1 MPTPIDASSLGIDF
15 GHLAPEIILTL
26 TAIAVVLTD
35 LVARDK
41 RILAW
46 LSVAGVVVAGAAAVW
61 LWTSD
66 ASGSSYSGVVIT
78 DLFGTFFK
86 LVVLG
91 GTLLALLFSP
101 AYVERRLP
109 RFHGEYYGLLLL
121 ATVGMML
128 LVSMGE
134 LISIVLALEIQTFA
148 LVALIALLKD
158 ARSTESA
165 LKFLLLSAVATAV
178 MLYGMAIL
186 FGLTGTTF
194 IADMPGVIAER
205 VAEGGIAN
213 NLALILAGVLI
224 IVGFGFKISSVPFQM
239 WVPPVYEGAP
249 TPIVGYL
256 SVVSKAAGFAVLV
269 RVFMIA
275 FRESGLEALDWPLL
289 IGALAIAS
297 MTIGNIV
304 AIVQTNIKRLLAYS
318 TIAQAGYI
326 LIGVAVMGSG
336 GSGVVAFAS
345 MEEIGNIPIGVAVY
359 ELATSGVLFY
369 LAAYTLSNLAAFGAV
384 IALTPPNDDD
394 SIENLTGGFAR
405 SPFAAI
411 VLSVALIS
419 LVGLP
424 PTGLFVGK
432 IYLFYGAV
440 QGDLWWLA
448 LAGALNSF
456 VSAYYYLRPARR
468 LWQSGGPTN
477 TATESSR
484 SISLRISMAISVA
497 GVILLGIVPFWLINR
512 AIEAASSF
520 TP

>member
-15 GHLAPEIILTL
+15 AHLAPEIILTL
-26 TAIAVVLTD
+26 TAIAVVLID

-41 RILAW
+41 RVLAL
-46 LSVAGVVVAGAAAVW
+46 LSALGVAMAGGAAVW

-66 ASGSSYSGVVIT
+66 ASGSSYAGIVIT

-86 LVVLG
+86 MVVLG
-91 GTLLALLFSP
+91 GTLIAILFSP
-101 AYVERRLP
+101 AYVERRLS
-109 RFHGEYYGLLLL
+109 RFHGEYYGLILL

-158 ARSTESA
+158 EKSTESA

-178 MLYGMAIL
+178 MLYGMALL

-194 IADMPGVIAER
+194 IADMPGVVAER

-213 NLALILAGVLI
+213 NLALILAAVLI

-239 WVPPVYEGAP
+239 WVPPVYEGGP

-256 SVVSKAAGFAVLV
+256 SVASKAAGFAVLMRLFV
-269 RVFMIA
+269 MA
-275 FRESGLEALDWPLL
+275 FREAGLDMLDWPLL

-318 TIAQAGYI
+318 TIAQAGYV
-326 LIGVAVMGSG
+326 LVGVAVMGN
-336 GSGVVAFAS
+336 GSLS
-345 MEEIGNIPIGVAVY
+345 VY

-369 LAAYTLSNLAAFGAV
+369 LAAYTFSNLAAFGALV
-384 IALTPPNDDD
+384 ALNPGGSDD
-394 SIENLTGGFAR
+394 SIEGLTGGFSR

-411 VLSVALIS
+411 VLTVALIS
-419 LVGLP
+419 LIGLP

-456 VSAYYYLRPARR
+456 VSAYYYLRPVRR
-468 LWQSGGPTN
+468 LWQSGGPV
-477 TATESSR
+477 AAGAESTR
-484 SISLRISMAISVA
+484 SLSLRVSMAISVA
-497 GVILLGIVPFWLINR
+497 GVIILGIVPFWLISR
-512 AIEAASSF
+512 ATEAATAF

>member
-46 LSVAGVVVAGAAAVW
+46 LSVAGVVVAGAAAIW

-101 AYVERRLP
+101 AYVDRRLS

-239 WVPPVYEGAP
+239 WAPPVYEGAP

-336 GSGVVAFAS
+336 
-345 MEEIGNIPIGVAVY
+345 MPNVY

-484 SISLRISMAISVA
+484 SIPLRISMAISVA

>member
-1 MPTPIDASSLGIDF
+1 MPTAIDAASLGIDL
-15 GHLAPEIILTL
+15 GHLAPEIILTM
-26 TAIAVVLTD
+26 TAIAVVLID
-35 LVARDK
+35 LVTRDK
-41 RILAW
+41 HVLVW
-46 LSVAGVVVAGAAAVW
+46 LSVAGVVASGMAAIW

-66 ASGSSYSGVVIT
+66 ASGASYSGVVIT

-86 LVVLG
+86 LVILG
-91 GTLLALLFSP
+91 GTLLVILYSP
-101 AYVERRLP
+101 PYVERRLT
-109 RFHGEYYGLLLL
+109 RFHGEYYGLILL

-178 MLYGMAIL
+178 MLYGMAFL

-194 IADMPGVIAER
+194 IADMPDVVMER
-205 VAEGGIAN
+205 VAEGGTAN
-213 NLALILAGVLI
+213 NVALILAAVLV

-256 SVVSKAAGFAVLV
+256 SVASKAAGFAVLV
-269 RVFMIA
+269 RLFVVVFQQAGMD
-275 FRESGLEALDWPLL
+275 LLDWPLL
-289 IGALAIAS
+289 IGVLAIAS

-326 LIGVAVMGSG
+326 LIGVAMMGNGASG
-336 GSGVVAFAS
+336 
-345 MEEIGNIPIGVAVY
+345 VY
-359 ELATSGVLFY
+359 ELAVSGILFY
-369 LAAYTLSNLAAFGAV
+369 LAAYTLSNLAAFGAL
-384 IALTPPNDDD
+384 IALSSAGGND
-394 SIENLTGGFAR
+394 SIQELAGAASR

-411 VLSVALIS
+411 VLTVALIS

-456 VSAYYYLRPARR
+456 ISAYFYLRPILR
-468 LWQSGGPTN
+468 LWQPG
-477 TATESSR
+477 SSALYEVKPPSPYGHPWR
-484 SISLRISMAISVA
+484 SA
-497 GVILLGIVPFWLINR
+497 
-512 AIEAASSF
+512 
-520 TP
+520 

>member
-1 MPTPIDASSLGIDF
+1 MQIDASSLGINF
-15 GHLAPEIILTL
+15 GHLAPEIILTVA
-26 TAIAVVLTD
+26 AIAVILLD
-35 LVARDK
+35 LVTRDK

-46 LSVAGVVVAGAAAVW
+46 LSAIGVAAAGVAAVW
-61 LWTSD
+61 LWMAD
-66 ASGSSYSGVVIT
+66 ASGASYSGIVIT
-78 DLFGTFFK
+78 DLFGTIFK
-86 LVVLG
+86 IIVLG
-91 GTLLALLFSP
+91 GTLLAVLFSP
-101 AYVERRLP
+101 AYVERRLS

-121 ATVGMML
+121 AAVGMLL

-158 ARSTESA
+158 ERSTESA

-194 IADMPGVIAER
+194 IAEMPTVISER
-205 VAEGGIAN
+205 IAAGGIEN
-213 NLALILAGVLI
+213 NLALILAAVLI

-249 TPIVGYL
+249 TPIVGFL
-256 SVVSKAAGFAVLV
+256 SVASKAAGFAVLLRLFIV
-269 RVFMIA
+269 VYQDEGF
-275 FRESGLEALDWPLL
+275 GALDWSILFGGL
-289 IGALAIAS
+289 ALAS
-297 MTIGNIV
+297 MTLGNIV

-326 LIGVAVMGSG
+326 LIGVALL
-336 GSGVVAFAS
+336 GSGVAGS
-345 MEEIGNIPIGVAVY
+345 DEIAV
-359 ELATSGVLFY
+359 SGVIFY
-369 LAAYTLSNLAAFGAV
+369 LAAYTVSNLAAFGAL
-384 IALTPPNDDD
+384 IALLPPNGND
-394 SIENLTGGFAR
+394 SIEELTGGFYR
-405 SPFAAI
+405 SPLAAI
-411 VLSVALIS
+411 VLTVAFIS

-456 VSAYYYLRPARR
+456 VSAYYYLRPVRR
-468 LWQSGGPTN
+468 LWQPGAPLA
-477 TATESSR
+477 ATSETQR
-484 SISLRISMAISVA
+484 SLSLRASMLISLIGIF
-497 GVILLGIVPFWLINR
+497 LLGIVPFWFIAR
-512 AIEAASSF
+512 ATEAAAAF
-520 TP
+520 MP

>member
-1 MPTPIDASSLGIDF
+1 MQIDASSLGINF
-15 GHLAPEIILTL
+15 GHLAPEIILTVA
-26 TAIAVVLTD
+26 AIAVILLD
-35 LVARDK
+35 LVTRDK

-46 LSVAGVVVAGAAAVW
+46 LSAIGVAAAGVAAVW
-61 LWTSD
+61 LWMAD
-66 ASGSSYSGVVIT
+66 ASGASYSGIVIT
-78 DLFGTFFK
+78 DLFGTIFK
-86 LVVLG
+86 IIVLG
-91 GTLLALLFSP
+91 GTLLAVLFSP
-101 AYVERRLP
+101 AYVERRLS

-121 ATVGMML
+121 ATVGMLL

-158 ARSTESA
+158 ERSTESA

-194 IADMPGVIAER
+194 IADMPTVISER
-205 VAEGGIAN
+205 IAAGGIEN
-213 NLALILAGVLI
+213 NLALILAAVLI

-249 TPIVGYL
+249 TPIVGFL
-256 SVVSKAAGFAVLV
+256 SVASKAAGFAVLLRLFIV
-269 RVFMIA
+269 VYQDEGF
-275 FRESGLEALDWPLL
+275 GALDWSILFGGL
-289 IGALAIAS
+289 ALAS
-297 MTIGNIV
+297 MTLGNIV

-326 LIGVAVMGSG
+326 LIGVALL
-336 GSGVVAFAS
+336 GSGVAGS
-345 MEEIGNIPIGVAVY
+345 DEIAV
-359 ELATSGVLFY
+359 SGVIFY
-369 LAAYTLSNLAAFGAV
+369 LAAYTVSNLAAFGAL
-384 IALTPPNDDD
+384 IALLPPNGND
-394 SIENLTGGFAR
+394 SIEELTGGFYR
-405 SPFAAI
+405 SPLAAI
-411 VLSVALIS
+411 VLTVAFIS

-456 VSAYYYLRPARR
+456 VSAYYYLRPVRR
-468 LWQSGGPTN
+468 LWQPGAPL
-477 TATESSR
+477 TAASEAQR
-484 SISLRISMAISVA
+484 SLSLRASMLISLIGIF
-497 GVILLGIVPFWLINR
+497 LLGIVPFWFIAR
-512 AIEAASSF
+512 ATEAAAAFMS
-520 TP
+520 

>member
-1 MPTPIDASSLGIDF
+1 MPTQIDAATLGIDF

-26 TAIAVVLTD
+26 AAITVVLVD
-35 LVARDK
+35 LIARDK
-41 RILAW
+41 RVLAW
-46 LSVAGVVVAGAAAVW
+46 LSALGVAMAGGAAVW
-61 LWTSD
+61 LWSSD
-66 ASGSSYSGVVIT
+66 ASGASYSGVVIT
-78 DLFGTFFK
+78 DLFGTMFK
-86 LVVLG
+86 LIVLG
-91 GTLLALLFSP
+91 GTLLAVLFSP
-101 AYVERRLP
+101 AYVERRLS

-158 ARSTESA
+158 AKSTESA

-194 IADMPGVIAER
+194 IADMPGVVAER

-213 NLALILAGVLI
+213 NLALILAAVLI

-256 SVVSKAAGFAVLV
+256 SVASKAAGFAVLV
-269 RVFMIA
+269 RLFIVVFEQA
-275 FRESGLEALDWPLL
+275 GLDVLDWPLL
-289 IGALAIAS
+289 IGVLAVAS
-297 MTIGNIV
+297 MTIGNMV
-304 AIVQTNIKRLLAYS
+304 AIIQTNIKRLLAYS

-326 LIGVAVMGSG
+326 LIGVAVMGNG
-336 GSGVVAFAS
+336 AA
-345 MEEIGNIPIGVAVY
+345 NVY
-359 ELATSGVLFY
+359 ELATSGVIFY
-369 LAAYTLSNLAAFGAV
+369 LAAYTFSNLAAFGAL
-384 IALTPPNDDD
+384 IALSPPGGND
-394 SIENLTGGFAR
+394 SIEELTGGFSR
-405 SPFAAI
+405 SPLAAV
-411 VLSVALIS
+411 VLTVALIS

-448 LAGALNSF
+448 LTGALNSF

-468 LWQSGGPTN
+468 LWQPGGP
-477 TATESSR
+477 AVALSDSAR
-484 SISLRISMAISVA
+484 SISLRASMVVSLI
-497 GVILLGIVPFWLINR
+497 GVIILGIVPFWLINR
-512 AIEAASSF
+512 ATEAAASF

>member
-26 TAIAVVLTD
+26 TAIAVVLLD

-101 AYVERRLP
+101 AYVDRRLS

-239 WVPPVYEGAP
+239 WAPPVYEGAP

-269 RVFMIA
+269 RLFMIA
-275 FRESGLEALDWPLL
+275 FRESGLDALDWPLL

-326 LIGVAVMGSG
+326 LIGVAAMGSG
-336 GSGVVAFAS
+336 AP
-345 MEEIGNIPIGVAVY
+345 NVY

-384 IALTPPNDDD
+384 IALTPENDND

-477 TATESSR
+477 TTTESSR
-484 SISLRISMAISVA
+484 SIPLRISMAISVA
-497 GVILLGIVPFWLINR
+497 GVILLGIVPFWLISR

>member
-1 MPTPIDASSLGIDF
+1 MQIDASSLGINF
-15 GHLAPEIILTL
+15 GHLAPEIILTVA
-26 TAIAVVLTD
+26 AIAVILLD
-35 LVARDK
+35 LVTRDK

-46 LSVAGVVVAGAAAVW
+46 LSAIGVAAAGAAAVW
-61 LWTSD
+61 LWMAD
-66 ASGSSYSGVVIT
+66 ASGASYSGVVIT
-78 DLFGTFFK
+78 DLFGTIFK
-86 LVVLG
+86 IIVLG
-91 GTLLALLFSP
+91 GTLLAVLFSP
-101 AYVERRLP
+101 AYVERRLS

-121 ATVGMML
+121 ATVGMLL

-158 ARSTESA
+158 ERSTESA

-194 IADMPGVIAER
+194 IAEMSTVISER
-205 VAEGGIAN
+205 IAAGGIEN
-213 NLALILAGVLI
+213 NLALILAAVLI

-249 TPIVGYL
+249 TPIVGFL
-256 SVVSKAAGFAVLV
+256 SVASKAAGFAVLLRLFIV
-269 RVFMIA
+269 VYQDEGF
-275 FRESGLEALDWPLL
+275 GALDWSILFGGL
-289 IGALAIAS
+289 ALAS
-297 MTIGNIV
+297 MTLGNIV

-326 LIGVAVMGSG
+326 LIGVALL
-336 GSGVVAFAS
+336 GSGVAGS
-345 MEEIGNIPIGVAVY
+345 DEIAV
-359 ELATSGVLFY
+359 SGVIFY
-369 LAAYTLSNLAAFGAV
+369 LAAYTVSNLAAFGAL
-384 IALTPPNDDD
+384 IALLPPNGND
-394 SIENLTGGFAR
+394 SIEELTGGFYR
-405 SPFAAI
+405 SPLAAI
-411 VLSVALIS
+411 VLTVAFIS

-456 VSAYYYLRPARR
+456 VSAYYYLRPVRR
-468 LWQSGGPTN
+468 LWQPGAPLA
-477 TATESSR
+477 ATSEAQR
-484 SISLRISMAISVA
+484 SLSLRASMLISLIGIF
-497 GVILLGIVPFWLINR
+497 LLGIVPFWFIAR
-512 AIEAASSF
+512 ATEAAAAF
-520 TP
+520 MP

>member
-1 MPTPIDASSLGIDF
+1 MQIDASSLGINF
-15 GHLAPEIILTL
+15 GHLAPEIILTVA
-26 TAIAVVLTD
+26 AIAVILLD
-35 LVARDK
+35 LVTRDK

-46 LSVAGVVVAGAAAVW
+46 LSAIGVAAAGVAAVW
-61 LWTSD
+61 LWMAD
-66 ASGSSYSGVVIT
+66 ASGASYSGVVIT
-78 DLFGTFFK
+78 DLFGTIFK
-86 LVVLG
+86 IIVLG
-91 GTLLALLFSP
+91 GTLLAVLFSP
-101 AYVERRLP
+101 AYVERRLS

-121 ATVGMML
+121 ATVGMLL

-158 ARSTESA
+158 ERSTESA

-194 IADMPGVIAER
+194 IADMPTVISER
-205 VAEGGIAN
+205 IAAGGIEN
-213 NLALILAGVLI
+213 NLALILAAVLI

-249 TPIVGYL
+249 TPIVGFL
-256 SVVSKAAGFAVLV
+256 SVASKAAGFAVLLRLFIV
-269 RVFMIA
+269 VYQDEGF
-275 FRESGLEALDWPLL
+275 GALDWSILFGGL
-289 IGALAIAS
+289 ALAS
-297 MTIGNIV
+297 MTLGNIV

-326 LIGVAVMGSG
+326 LIGVALL
-336 GSGVVAFAS
+336 GSGVAGS
-345 MEEIGNIPIGVAVY
+345 DEIAV
-359 ELATSGVLFY
+359 SGVIFY
-369 LAAYTLSNLAAFGAV
+369 LAAYTVSNLAAFGAL
-384 IALTPPNDDD
+384 IALLPPNGND
-394 SIENLTGGFAR
+394 SIEELTGGFYR
-405 SPFAAI
+405 SPLAAI
-411 VLSVALIS
+411 VLTVAFIS

-456 VSAYYYLRPARR
+456 VSAYYYLRPVRR
-468 LWQSGGPTN
+468 LWQPGAPLA
-477 TATESSR
+477 ATSEAQR
-484 SISLRISMAISVA
+484 SLSLRASMLISLIGIF
-497 GVILLGIVPFWLINR
+497 LLGIVPFWFIAR
-512 AIEAASSF
+512 ATEATAAF
-520 TP
+520 MP

>member
-1 MPTPIDASSLGIDF
+1 M
-15 GHLAPEIILTL
+15 
-26 TAIAVVLTD
+26 
-35 LVARDK
+35 
-41 RILAW
+41 
-46 LSVAGVVVAGAAAVW
+46 
-61 LWTSD
+61 
-66 ASGSSYSGVVIT
+66 
-78 DLFGTFFK
+78 
-86 LVVLG
+86 
-91 GTLLALLFSP
+91 ALLFSP
-101 AYVERRLP
+101 AYVDRRLS

-194 IADMPGVIAER
+194 IADMPGVVAER

-239 WVPPVYEGAP
+239 WAPPVYEGAP

-269 RVFMIA
+269 RLFMIA
-275 FRESGLEALDWPLL
+275 FRESGLDALDWPLL

-326 LIGVAVMGSG
+326 LIGVAAMGSG
-336 GSGVVAFAS
+336 AP
-345 MEEIGNIPIGVAVY
+345 NVY

-384 IALTPPNDDD
+384 IALTPENDND

-468 LWQSGGPTN
+468 LWQSGGPAT
-477 TATESSR
+477 TTESSR
-484 SISLRISMAISVA
+484 SIPLRISMAISVA
-497 GVILLGIVPFWLINR
+497 GVILLGIVPFWLISR

>member
-26 TAIAVVLTD
+26 TAIAVVLLD

-101 AYVERRLP
+101 AYVDRRLS

-256 SVVSKAAGFAVLV
+256 SVASKAAGFAVLV
-269 RVFMIA
+269 RLFMIA
-275 FRESGLEALDWPLL
+275 FRESGLDALDWPLL

-326 LIGVAVMGSG
+326 LIGVAAMGSG
-336 GSGVVAFAS
+336 AP
-345 MEEIGNIPIGVAVY
+345 NVY

-384 IALTPPNDDD
+384 IALTPPNDND

-477 TATESSR
+477 TTTESSR
-484 SISLRISMAISVA
+484 SIPLRISMAISVA
-497 GVILLGIVPFWLINR
+497 GVILLGIVPFWLISR

>member
-26 TAIAVVLTD
+26 TAIAVVLLD

-46 LSVAGVVVAGAAAVW
+46 LSIAGVVVAGAAAVW

-101 AYVERRLP
+101 AYVDRRLS

-269 RVFMIA
+269 RLFIIA
-275 FRESGLEALDWPLL
+275 FGESGLEALDWPLL

-326 LIGVAVMGSG
+326 LIGVAAMGNG
-336 GSGVVAFAS
+336 APNVF
-345 MEEIGNIPIGVAVY
+345 

-468 LWQSGGPTN
+468 LWQSGGPRPQPN
-477 TATESSR
+477 PHAPLRSEYRWPSASQESS
-484 SISLRISMAISVA
+484 SS
-497 GVILLGIVPFWLINR
+497 
-512 AIEAASSF
+512 ASS
-520 TP
+520 PSG

>member
-1 MPTPIDASSLGIDF
+1 
-15 GHLAPEIILTL
+15 
-26 TAIAVVLTD
+26 
-35 LVARDK
+35 
-41 RILAW
+41 
-46 LSVAGVVVAGAAAVW
+46 
-61 LWTSD
+61 
-66 ASGSSYSGVVIT
+66 
-78 DLFGTFFK
+78 
-86 LVVLG
+86 
-91 GTLLALLFSP
+91 
-101 AYVERRLP
+101 
-109 RFHGEYYGLLLL
+109 
-121 ATVGMML
+121 
-128 LVSMGE
+128 
-134 LISIVLALEIQTFA
+134 
-148 LVALIALLKD
+148 
-158 ARSTESA
+158 
-165 LKFLLLSAVATAV
+165 

-194 IADMPGVIAER
+194 IEDMPGVVAER

-239 WVPPVYEGAP
+239 WAPPVYEGAP

-275 FRESGLEALDWPLL
+275 FRESGLDALDWPLL

-326 LIGVAVMGSG
+326 LIGVAAMGSG
-336 GSGVVAFAS
+336 
-345 MEEIGNIPIGVAVY
+345 MPNVY

-484 SISLRISMAISVA
+484 SIPLRISMAISVA

-512 AIEAASSF
+512 AIEAAASF

>member
-101 AYVERRLP
+101 AYVDRRLS

-194 IADMPGVIAER
+194 IVDMPGVIAER

-239 WVPPVYEGAP
+239 WAPPVYEGAP

-256 SVVSKAAGFAVLV
+256 SVVSKAAGFAVLI
-269 RVFMIA
+269 RLFIIA
-275 FRESGLEALDWPLL
+275 FRESGLDALDWPLL

-326 LIGVAVMGSG
+326 LIGVAAMGSG
-336 GSGVVAFAS
+336 
-345 MEEIGNIPIGVAVY
+345 MPNVY

-384 IALTPPNDDD
+384 IALTPPNDND

-484 SISLRISMAISVA
+484 SIPLRISMAISVA

>member
-26 TAIAVVLTD
+26 TAIAVVLLD

-46 LSVAGVVVAGAAAVW
+46 LSVAGVVVAGAAAIW

-101 AYVERRLP
+101 AYVDRRLS

-326 LIGVAVMGSG
+326 LIGVAAMGSG
-336 GSGVVAFAS
+336 AP
-345 MEEIGNIPIGVAVY
+345 NVY

-477 TATESSR
+477 TTTESSR
-484 SISLRISMAISVA
+484 STSLRISMAISVA

>member
-26 TAIAVVLTD
+26 TAIAVVLLD

-46 LSVAGVVVAGAAAVW
+46 LSVAGVVAAGVAAVW

-101 AYVERRLP
+101 AYVDRRLS

-275 FRESGLEALDWPLL
+275 FRESGLDALDWPLL

-326 LIGVAVMGSG
+326 LIGVAAMGSG
-336 GSGVVAFAS
+336 AP
-345 MEEIGNIPIGVAVY
+345 NVY

-411 VLSVALIS
+411 VLSIALIS
-419 LVGLP
+419 LIGLP

-477 TATESSR
+477 TTTESSR
-484 SISLRISMAISVA
+484 SIPLRISMAISVA

-512 AIEAASSF
+512 AIEAAASF

>member
-1 MPTPIDASSLGIDF
+1 MPTQIDAASLGIDF

-26 TAIAVVLTD
+26 AAITVVLVD
-35 LVARDK
+35 LIARDK
-41 RILAW
+41 RVLAW
-46 LSVAGVVVAGAAAVW
+46 LSALGVAMAGGAAVW

-66 ASGSSYSGVVIT
+66 ASGASYSGIVIT
-78 DLFGTFFK
+78 DLFGTMFK
-86 LVVLG
+86 LIVLG
-91 GTLLALLFSP
+91 GTLLAILFSP
-101 AYVERRLP
+101 AYVERRLS

-194 IADMPGVIAER
+194 IADMPGVVAER
-205 VAEGGIAN
+205 VDEGGVAN
-213 NLALILAGVLI
+213 NLALIMAGVLI

-239 WVPPVYEGAP
+239 WVPAVYEGAP

-256 SVVSKAAGFAVLV
+256 SVASKAAGFAVLMRLFIV
-269 RVFMIA
+269 VFEQA
-275 FRESGLEALDWPLL
+275 GLDALDWPLL
-289 IGALAIAS
+289 IGGLAVAS

-326 LIGVAVMGSG
+326 LIGVAVMGNG
-336 GSGVVAFAS
+336 TP
-345 MEEIGNIPIGVAVY
+345 NVY
-359 ELATSGVLFY
+359 ELATSGVIFY
-369 LAAYTLSNLAAFGAV
+369 LAAYTFSNLAAFGAL
-384 IALTPPNDDD
+384 IALSRPNGND
-394 SIENLTGGFAR
+394 SIEELTGGFSR

-411 VLSVALIS
+411 VLTVALIS

-456 VSAYYYLRPARR
+456 VSAYYYLRPVRR
-468 LWQSGGPTN
+468 LWESGGPA
-477 TATESSR
+477 ATESESGR
-484 SISLRISMAISVA
+484 SLSLRASMAVTLI
-497 GVILLGIVPFWLINR
+497 GVIILGIVPFWLITR
-512 AIEAASSF
+512 ATEAAASF

>member
-1 MPTPIDASSLGIDF
+1 MPTQIDAASLGIDF

-26 TAIAVVLTD
+26 AAITVVLVD

-41 RILAW
+41 RVLAW
-46 LSVAGVVVAGAAAVW
+46 LSALGVAMAGGAAVW

-66 ASGSSYSGVVIT
+66 ASGTSYSGIVIT
-78 DLFGTFFK
+78 DLFGTMFK
-86 LVVLG
+86 LIVLG
-91 GTLLALLFSP
+91 GTLLAILFSP
-101 AYVERRLP
+101 AYVERRLS

-158 ARSTESA
+158 AKSTESA

-194 IADMPGVIAER
+194 IADMPGVVAER
-205 VAEGGIAN
+205 VAEGGLAN
-213 NLALILAGVLI
+213 NLALILAAVLL

-256 SVVSKAAGFAVLV
+256 SVVSKAAGFAVLMRLFV
-269 RVFMIA
+269 VVLEQA
-275 FRESGLEALDWPLL
+275 GLDLLDWPLL
-289 IGALAIAS
+289 IGVLAIAS
-297 MTIGNIV
+297 MTIGNVV
-304 AIVQTNIKRLLAYS
+304 AIIQTNIKRLLAYS

-326 LIGVAVMGSG
+326 LIGVAVMGNG
-336 GSGVVAFAS
+336 GA
-345 MEEIGNIPIGVAVY
+345 IVY
-359 ELATSGVLFY
+359 ELATSGVIFY
-369 LAAYTLSNLAAFGAV
+369 LAAYTFSNLAAFGAL
-384 IALTPPNDDD
+384 IALSRPNGND
-394 SIENLTGGFAR
+394 SIEELTGGYSR
-405 SPFAAI
+405 SPLAAI
-411 VLSVALIS
+411 VLTVALIS

-456 VSAYYYLRPARR
+456 VSAYYYLRPVRR
-468 LWQSGGPTN
+468 LWQSGGPTDVVSD
-477 TATESSR
+477 TAR
-484 SISLRISMAISVA
+484 SFSLRASMVVSLI
-497 GVILLGIVPFWLINR
+497 GVIVLGIVPFWLISR
-512 AIEAASSF
+512 ATEAAASF

>member
-1 MPTPIDASSLGIDF
+1 MPTQIDAASLGIDF

-26 TAIAVVLTD
+26 AAITVVLVD

-41 RILAW
+41 RVLAW
-46 LSVAGVVVAGAAAVW
+46 LSALGVAMAGGAAVW

-66 ASGSSYSGVVIT
+66 ASGTSYSGIVIT
-78 DLFGTFFK
+78 DLFGTMFK
-86 LVVLG
+86 LIVLG
-91 GTLLALLFSP
+91 GTLLAILFSP
-101 AYVERRLP
+101 AYVERRLS

-158 ARSTESA
+158 AKSTESA

-194 IADMPGVIAER
+194 IADMPGVVAER
-205 VAEGGIAN
+205 VAEGGLAN
-213 NLALILAGVLI
+213 NLALILAAVLL

-256 SVVSKAAGFAVLV
+256 SVVSKAAGFAVLM
-269 RVFMIA
+269 RVFIVVLEQA
-275 FRESGLEALDWPLL
+275 GLDLLDWPLL
-289 IGALAIAS
+289 IGVLAIAS
-297 MTIGNIV
+297 MTIGNVV
-304 AIVQTNIKRLLAYS
+304 AIIQTNIKRLLAYS

-326 LIGVAVMGSG
+326 LIGVAVMGNG
-336 GSGVVAFAS
+336 GA
-345 MEEIGNIPIGVAVY
+345 NVY
-359 ELATSGVLFY
+359 ELATSGVIFY
-369 LAAYTLSNLAAFGAV
+369 LAAYTFSNLAAFGAL
-384 IALTPPNDDD
+384 IALSRPNGND
-394 SIENLTGGFAR
+394 SIEELIGGYSR
-405 SPFAAI
+405 SPLAAV
-411 VLSVALIS
+411 VLTVALIS

-468 LWQSGGPTN
+468 LWQSGGPADVASG
-477 TATESSR
+477 TAR
-484 SISLRISMAISVA
+484 SFSLRASMVVSLI
-497 GVILLGIVPFWLINR
+497 GVIILGIVPFWLISR
-512 AIEAASSF
+512 ATEAAASF

>member
-1 MPTPIDASSLGIDF
+1 MQIDASSLGINF
-15 GHLAPEIILTL
+15 GHLAPEIILTVA
-26 TAIAVVLTD
+26 AIAVILLD
-35 LVARDK
+35 LVTRDK

-46 LSVAGVVVAGAAAVW
+46 LSAIGVAAAGVAAVW
-61 LWTSD
+61 LWMAD
-66 ASGSSYSGVVIT
+66 ASGASYSGIVIT
-78 DLFGTFFK
+78 DLFGTIFK
-86 LVVLG
+86 IIVLG
-91 GTLLALLFSP
+91 GTLLAVLFSP
-101 AYVERRLP
+101 AYVERRLS

-121 ATVGMML
+121 ATVGMLL

-158 ARSTESA
+158 ERSTESA

-194 IADMPGVIAER
+194 IAEMPTVISER
-205 VAEGGIAN
+205 IAAGGIEN
-213 NLALILAGVLI
+213 NLALILAAVLI

-249 TPIVGYL
+249 TPIVGFL
-256 SVVSKAAGFAVLV
+256 SVASKAAGFAVLLRLFIV
-269 RVFMIA
+269 VYQDEGF
-275 FRESGLEALDWPLL
+275 GALDWSILFGGL
-289 IGALAIAS
+289 ALAS
-297 MTIGNIV
+297 MTLGNIV

-326 LIGVAVMGSG
+326 LIGVALL
-336 GSGVVAFAS
+336 GSGVAGS
-345 MEEIGNIPIGVAVY
+345 DEIAV
-359 ELATSGVLFY
+359 SGVIFY
-369 LAAYTLSNLAAFGAV
+369 LAAYTVSNLAAFGAL
-384 IALTPPNDDD
+384 IALLPPNGND
-394 SIENLTGGFAR
+394 SIEELTGGFYR
-405 SPFAAI
+405 SPLAAI
-411 VLSVALIS
+411 VLTVAFIS

-456 VSAYYYLRPARR
+456 VSAYYYLRPVRR
-468 LWQSGGPTN
+468 LWQPGAPLA
-477 TATESSR
+477 ATSEAQR
-484 SISLRISMAISVA
+484 SLSLRASMLISLIGIF
-497 GVILLGIVPFWLINR
+497 LLGIVPFWFIAR
-512 AIEAASSF
+512 ATEAAAAF
-520 TP
+520 MP

>member
-26 TAIAVVLTD
+26 TAIAVVLLD

-46 LSVAGVVVAGAAAVW
+46 LSIAGVVVVGAAAVW

-101 AYVERRLP
+101 AYVDRRLS

-239 WVPPVYEGAP
+239 WAPPVYEGAP

-269 RVFMIA
+269 RLFMIA
-275 FRESGLEALDWPLL
+275 FRESGLDALDWPLL

-326 LIGVAVMGSG
+326 LIGVAAMGSG
-336 GSGVVAFAS
+336 
-345 MEEIGNIPIGVAVY
+345 MPNVY

-384 IALTPPNDDD
+384 IALTPADDND

-411 VLSVALIS
+411 VLTIALIS

-456 VSAYYYLRPARR
+456 VSAYYYLRPVRQ
-468 LWQSGGPTN
+468 LWQSGGPAT
-477 TATESSR
+477 TTESSR

-497 GVILLGIVPFWLINR
+497 GVILLGIVPFWLISR
-512 AIEAASSF
+512 AIEAAASF

>member
-26 TAIAVVLTD
+26 TAIAVVLLD

-46 LSVAGVVVAGAAAVW
+46 LSVAGVVVAGAAAIW

-91 GTLLALLFSP
+91 GTLLSLLFSP
-101 AYVERRLP
+101 AYVERRLS

-134 LISIVLALEIQTFA
+134 LISIVLSLEIQTFA

-239 WVPPVYEGAP
+239 WAPPVYEGAP

-275 FRESGLEALDWPLL
+275 FGESGLDAMDWPLL

-326 LIGVAVMGSG
+326 LIGVAAMGSG
-336 GSGVVAFAS
+336 
-345 MEEIGNIPIGVAVY
+345 MPNVY

-394 SIENLTGGFAR
+394 SIENLTGGFCALPVR
-405 SPFAAI
+405 RHRPVRRADLPCRPPADGSLCRQDLPLLRGSAGRP
-411 VLSVALIS
+411 LVAGAGRRPQQLR
-419 LVGLP
+419 LRLLLPAPRP
-424 PTGLFVGK
+424 PTL
-432 IYLFYGAV
+432 AV
-440 QGDLWWLA
+440 RRPCDHDRILSLPLA
-448 LAGALNSF
+448 PNIDGHQRRRSHPPRHRPLLANQPRHRSRLLLHAVGALNQ
-456 VSAYYYLRPARR
+456 R
-468 LWQSGGPTN
+468 
-477 TATESSR
+477 
-484 SISLRISMAISVA
+484 
-497 GVILLGIVPFWLINR
+497 R
-512 AIEAASSF
+512 AILAGGW
-520 TP
+520 

>member
-1 MPTPIDASSLGIDF
+1 MPTQIDAASLGIDF
-15 GHLAPEIILTL
+15 VHLAPEIILTL
-26 TAIAVVLTD
+26 AAITVVLVD

-41 RILAW
+41 RVLAW
-46 LSVAGVVVAGAAAVW
+46 LSALGVAMAGGAAVW

-66 ASGSSYSGVVIT
+66 VSGTSYSGIVIT
-78 DLFGTFFK
+78 DLFGTMFK
-86 LVVLG
+86 LIVLG
-91 GTLLALLFSP
+91 GTLLAILFSP
-101 AYVERRLP
+101 AYVERRLA

-158 ARSTESA
+158 ERSTESA

-186 FGLTGTTF
+186 FGLTGTTY
-194 IADMPGVIAER
+194 IADMPGIVAEG
-205 VAEGGIAN
+205 VAEGGVAN
-213 NLALILAGVLI
+213 NLALIMAAVLI

-239 WVPPVYEGAP
+239 WVPAVYEGAP

-256 SVVSKAAGFAVLV
+256 SVASKAAGFAVLMRFFIV
-269 RVFMIA
+269 TFEQA
-275 FRESGLEALDWPLL
+275 GLDTLDWPLL
-289 IGALAIAS
+289 IGGLAVTS
-297 MTIGNIV
+297 MTIGNVV
-304 AIVQTNIKRLLAYS
+304 AIIQTNIKRLLAYS

-326 LIGVAVMGSG
+326 LIGVAVMGNG
-336 GSGVVAFAS
+336 TA
-345 MEEIGNIPIGVAVY
+345 NVY
-359 ELATSGVLFY
+359 ELATSGVIFY
-369 LAAYTLSNLAAFGAV
+369 LAAYTFSNLAAFGAL
-384 IALTPPNDDD
+384 IALSRPNGSD
-394 SIENLTGGFAR
+394 SIEELTGGFSR

-411 VLSVALIS
+411 VLTIALIS

-456 VSAYYYLRPARR
+456 VSAYYYLRPVRR
-468 LWQSGGPTN
+468 LWQAGEPGAAVSE
-477 TATESSR
+477 ATR
-484 SISLRISMAISVA
+484 SLSLRASMAVSLI
-497 GVILLGIVPFWLINR
+497 GVIILGIVPFWLISR
-512 AIEAASSF
+512 ATEAAASF
-520 TP
+520 MP

>member
-1 MPTPIDASSLGIDF
+1 MPTSIDAASLGIDF

-26 TAIAVVLTD
+26 AAITVVLVD
-35 LVARDK
+35 LIARDK
-41 RILAW
+41 RVLAW
-46 LSVAGVVVAGAAAVW
+46 LSALGVAMAGGAAVW

-66 ASGSSYSGVVIT
+66 ASGTSYSGIVIT
-78 DLFGTFFK
+78 DLFGTMFK
-86 LVVLG
+86 LIVLG
-91 GTLLALLFSP
+91 GTLLAILFSP
-101 AYVERRLP
+101 AYVERRLS

-158 ARSTESA
+158 AKSTESA

-194 IADMPGVIAER
+194 IADMPGVVAER
-205 VAEGGIAN
+205 VAEGGLAN
-213 NLALILAGVLI
+213 NLALILAAVLL

-256 SVVSKAAGFAVLV
+256 SVASKAAGFAVLMRLFIV
-269 RVFMIA
+269 VLEQA
-275 FRESGLEALDWPLL
+275 GLDLLDWPLL
-289 IGALAIAS
+289 IGVLAIAS
-297 MTIGNIV
+297 MTIGNVV
-304 AIVQTNIKRLLAYS
+304 AIIQTNIKRLLAYS

-326 LIGVAVMGSG
+326 LIGVAVMGNG
-336 GSGVVAFAS
+336 GA
-345 MEEIGNIPIGVAVY
+345 NVY
-359 ELATSGVLFY
+359 ELATSGVIFY
-369 LAAYTLSNLAAFGAV
+369 LAAYTFSNLAAFGAL
-384 IALTPPNDDD
+384 IALSRPNGND
-394 SIENLTGGFAR
+394 SIEELTGGYSR
-405 SPFAAI
+405 SPLAAV
-411 VLSVALIS
+411 VLTVALIS

-456 VSAYYYLRPARR
+456 VSAYYYLRPVRR
-468 LWQSGGPTN
+468 LWQSGGPADVVSD
-477 TATESSR
+477 TAR
-484 SISLRISMAISVA
+484 SFSLRASMVVSLI
-497 GVILLGIVPFWLINR
+497 GVIILGIVPFWLISR
-512 AIEAASSF
+512 ATEAAASF

>member
-26 TAIAVVLTD
+26 TAIAVVLLD

-46 LSVAGVVVAGAAAVW
+46 LSIAGVVVAGAAAVW

-101 AYVERRLP
+101 AYVDRRLS

-158 ARSTESA
+158 ERSTESA

-194 IADMPGVIAER
+194 IADMPGVVAER

-326 LIGVAVMGSG
+326 LIGVAAMGSG
-336 GSGVVAFAS
+336 AP
-345 MEEIGNIPIGVAVY
+345 NVY

-468 LWQSGGPTN
+468 LWQSGGPAT
-477 TATESSR
+477 TTESSR
-484 SISLRISMAISVA
+484 SIPLRISMAISVA

>member
-26 TAIAVVLTD
+26 TAIAVVLLD

-101 AYVERRLP
+101 AYVDRRLS

-194 IADMPGVIAER
+194 IADMPGVVAER

-239 WVPPVYEGAP
+239 WAPPVYEGAP

-269 RVFMIA
+269 RLFMIA
-275 FRESGLEALDWPLL
+275 FRESGLDALDWPLL

-326 LIGVAVMGSG
+326 LIGVAAMGSG
-336 GSGVVAFAS
+336 
-345 MEEIGNIPIGVAVY
+345 MPNVY

-384 IALTPPNDDD
+384 IALTPADDND

-411 VLSVALIS
+411 VLTIALIS

-456 VSAYYYLRPARR
+456 VSAYYYLRPVRQ
-468 LWQSGGPTN
+468 LWQSGGPAT
-477 TATESSR
+477 TTESSR

>member
-26 TAIAVVLTD
+26 TAIAVVLLD

-46 LSVAGVVVAGAAAVW
+46 LSIAGVVVAGAAAVW

-101 AYVERRLP
+101 AYVDRRLS

-158 ARSTESA
+158 ERSTESA

-194 IADMPGVIAER
+194 IADMPGVVAER

-326 LIGVAVMGSG
+326 LIGVAAMGSG
-336 GSGVVAFAS
+336 AP
-345 MEEIGNIPIGVAVY
+345 NVY

-411 VLSVALIS
+411 VLSIALIS

-477 TATESSR
+477 TTTESSR

>member
-1 MPTPIDASSLGIDF
+1 MPTQIDAASLGIDF
-15 GHLAPEIILTL
+15 VHLAPEIILTL
-26 TAIAVVLTD
+26 AAIAVVLVD

-41 RILAW
+41 RVLAW
-46 LSVAGVVVAGAAAVW
+46 LSALGVAMAGGAAVW

-66 ASGSSYSGVVIT
+66 ASGTSYSGIVIT
-78 DLFGTFFK
+78 DLFGTMFK
-86 LVVLG
+86 LIVLG
-91 GTLLALLFSP
+91 GTLLAILFSP
-101 AYVERRLP
+101 AYVERRLA

-158 ARSTESA
+158 ERSTESA

-194 IADMPGVIAER
+194 IADMPGVVAER
-205 VAEGGIAN
+205 VAEGGVAN
-213 NLALILAGVLI
+213 NLALVMAAVLI

-239 WVPPVYEGAP
+239 WVPAVYEGAP

-256 SVVSKAAGFAVLV
+256 SVASKAAGFAVLLRFFIV
-269 RVFMIA
+269 TFEQA
-275 FRESGLEALDWPLL
+275 GLDALDWPLL

-297 MTIGNIV
+297 MTIGNVV
-304 AIVQTNIKRLLAYS
+304 AIIQTNIKRLLAYS

-326 LIGVAVMGSG
+326 LIGVAVMGNG
-336 GSGVVAFAS
+336 AA
-345 MEEIGNIPIGVAVY
+345 NVY
-359 ELATSGVLFY
+359 ELATSGVIFY
-369 LAAYTLSNLAAFGAV
+369 LAAYTFSNLAAFGAL
-384 IALTPPNDDD
+384 IALSRPNGND
-394 SIENLTGGFAR
+394 SIEELTGGFSR
-405 SPFAAI
+405 SPFAAV
-411 VLSVALIS
+411 VLTVALIS

-456 VSAYYYLRPARR
+456 VSAYYYLRPVRR
-468 LWQSGGPTN
+468 LWQAGEHGAAASE
-477 TATESSR
+477 ATR
-484 SISLRISMAISVA
+484 SVSLRASMALSLI
-497 GVILLGIVPFWLINR
+497 GVIILGIVPFWLISR
-512 AIEAASSF
+512 ATEAAASF

>member
-1 MPTPIDASSLGIDF
+1 MPTQIDAASLGIDF
-15 GHLAPEIILTL
+15 VHLAPEIILTL
-26 TAIAVVLTD
+26 AAIAVVLVD

-41 RILAW
+41 RVLAW
-46 LSVAGVVVAGAAAVW
+46 LSALGVAMAGGAAVW

-66 ASGSSYSGVVIT
+66 ASGTSYSGIVIT
-78 DLFGTFFK
+78 DLFGTMFK
-86 LVVLG
+86 LIVLG
-91 GTLLALLFSP
+91 GTLLAILFSP
-101 AYVERRLP
+101 AYVERRLS
-109 RFHGEYYGLLLL
+109 RFRGEYYGLLLL

-148 LVALIALLKD
+148 LVALIALLND
-158 ARSTESA
+158 ELSTESA

-194 IADMPGVIAER
+194 IADMPSIVAER
-205 VAEGGIAN
+205 VAEGGVAN
-213 NLALILAGVLI
+213 NLALVMAAVLI

-239 WVPPVYEGAP
+239 WVPAVYEGAP

-256 SVVSKAAGFAVLV
+256 SVASKAAGFAVLM
-269 RVFMIA
+269 RFFIIA
-275 FRESGLEALDWPLL
+275 FEEAGLDALDWPLL

-297 MTIGNIV
+297 MTIGNVV
-304 AIVQTNIKRLLAYS
+304 AIIQTNIKRLLAYS

-326 LIGVAVMGSG
+326 LIGVAVMGNG
-336 GSGVVAFAS
+336 TT
-345 MEEIGNIPIGVAVY
+345 NVY
-359 ELATSGVLFY
+359 ELATSGVIFY
-369 LAAYTLSNLAAFGAV
+369 LAAYTFSNLAAFGAL
-384 IALTPPNDDD
+384 IALSRPNGND
-394 SIENLTGGFAR
+394 SIDDLTGGFSR
-405 SPFAAI
+405 SPFAAV
-411 VLSVALIS
+411 VLTVALIS

-456 VSAYYYLRPARR
+456 VSAYYYLRPVRR
-468 LWQSGGPTN
+468 LWQSGDPADAVSEVG
-477 TATESSR
+477 R
-484 SISLRISMAISVA
+484 SVSLRASMAISLI
-497 GVILLGIVPFWLINR
+497 GVIILGIVPFWLITR
-512 AIEAASSF
+512 ATEAAASF

>member
-26 TAIAVVLTD
+26 TAIAVVLLD

-101 AYVERRLP
+101 AYVDRRLS

-194 IADMPGVIAER
+194 IADMPGVVAER

-239 WVPPVYEGAP
+239 WAPPVYEGAP

-269 RVFMIA
+269 RLFMIA
-275 FRESGLEALDWPLL
+275 FRESGLDALDWPLL

-326 LIGVAVMGSG
+326 LIGVAAMGSG
-336 GSGVVAFAS
+336 AP
-345 MEEIGNIPIGVAVY
+345 NVY

-384 IALTPPNDDD
+384 IALTPENDND

-468 LWQSGGPTN
+468 LWQSGGPAT
-477 TATESSR
+477 TTESSR
-484 SISLRISMAISVA
+484 SIPLRISMAISVA
-497 GVILLGIVPFWLINR
+497 GVILLGIVPFWLISR

>member
-1 MPTPIDASSLGIDF
+1 
-15 GHLAPEIILTL
+15 
-26 TAIAVVLTD
+26 
-35 LVARDK
+35 
-41 RILAW
+41 
-46 LSVAGVVVAGAAAVW
+46 
-61 LWTSD
+61 
-66 ASGSSYSGVVIT
+66 
-78 DLFGTFFK
+78 
-86 LVVLG
+86 
-91 GTLLALLFSP
+91 
-101 AYVERRLP
+101 
-109 RFHGEYYGLLLL
+109 
-121 ATVGMML
+121 
-128 LVSMGE
+128 
-134 LISIVLALEIQTFA
+134 
-148 LVALIALLKD
+148 
-158 ARSTESA
+158 
-165 LKFLLLSAVATAV
+165 

-269 RVFMIA
+269 RLFMIA
-275 FRESGLEALDWPLL
+275 FRESGLDALDWPLL

-326 LIGVAVMGSG
+326 LIGVAAMGSG
-336 GSGVVAFAS
+336 AP
-345 MEEIGNIPIGVAVY
+345 NVY

-384 IALTPPNDDD
+384 IALTPPNDND

-440 QGDLWWLA
+440 QGDLWWAGAGRRPQQLRLRLLLPGPRPEA
-448 LAGALNSF
+448 LA
-456 VSAYYYLRPARR
+456 VR
-468 LWQSGGPTN
+468 GPTN
-477 TATESSR
+477 TTTESSR
-484 SISLRISMAISVA
+484 SIPLRISMAISVA
-497 GVILLGIVPFWLINR
+497 GVILLGIVPFWLISR

>member
-1 MPTPIDASSLGIDF
+1 M
-15 GHLAPEIILTL
+15 
-26 TAIAVVLTD
+26 
-35 LVARDK
+35 
-41 RILAW
+41 
-46 LSVAGVVVAGAAAVW
+46 AGVVVAGAAAVW

-101 AYVERRLP
+101 AYVDRRLS

-158 ARSTESA
+158 ERSTESA

-194 IADMPGVIAER
+194 IADMPGVVAER

-239 WVPPVYEGAP
+239 WGAARLRGRAHP
-249 TPIVGYL
+249 NRRLPLCSIQGRGIRRPRASSL
-256 SVVSKAAGFAVLV
+256 SLRSA
-269 RVFMIA
+269 RP
-275 FRESGLEALDWPLL
+275 GLDALDWPLL

-297 MTIGNIV
+297 MTTGNIV

-336 GSGVVAFAS
+336 GSGVVAYAS
-345 MEEIGNIPIGVAVY
+345 TAEIGNIPIGVAVY

-468 LWQSGGPTN
+468 GSGSPAARQT
-477 TATESSR
+477 TTTESSR
-484 SISLRISMAISVA
+484 SIPLRISMAISVV